1 MEFPE
6 ECLWLIGRVSQ
17 KLLARNMTMCT
28 AESCTGGLAAALCTG
43 VPGGS
48 RWFCGSIV
56 AYADSVKT
64 RLLGVGKELLTAH
77 GAVSEPVVKAMALGA
92 LAATGAAA
100 ALAVTGI
107 AGPGGGSAEK
117 PVGTVWFA
125 TAVYPSRHLAVHPQ
139 GPAIAAFCRTFSGY
153 RDEIRLAAVPAGLE
167 ALDVALAG
175 LQAAP
180 APTGQDTASTAGR
193 STDSPRG

>member
-6 ECLWLIGRVSQ
+6 EGLWLIGRVSQ

-43 VPGGS
+43 VPGSS

-64 RLLGVGKELLTAH
+64 RVLGVDKKLLATH
-77 GAVSEPVVKAMALGA
+77 GAVSGPVAEAMALGA
-92 LAATGAAA
+92 LAATGAAS

-125 TAVYPSRHLAVHPQ
+125 TAAYPSRNLAAHPQ
-139 GPAIAAFCRTFSGY
+139 GPTTASFCRTFAGY
-153 RDEIRLAAVPAGLE
+153 RDEVRLAAALAGLE
-167 ALDVALAG
+167 ALEAALAR
-175 LQAAP
+175 
-180 APTGQDTASTAGR
+180 TGEDALSAAGR

>member
-6 ECLWLIGRVSQ
+6 ESLWLIGRVSR

-28 AESCTGGLAAALCTG
+28 AESCTGGLAAVLCTG
-43 VPGGS
+43 IPGSS

-56 AYADSVKT
+56 AYADTVKT
-64 RLLGVGKELLTAH
+64 RVLGVGKDLLAEY
-77 GAVSEPVVKAMALGA
+77 GAVSGPVAEAMAVGA
-92 LAATGAAA
+92 LSATGAAS

-125 TAVYPSRHLAVHPQ
+125 TAAYPSRNLAAHPQ
-139 GPAIAAFCRTFSGY
+139 GPTVASFCRTFAGY
-153 RDEIRLAAVPAGLE
+153 RDDIRLAAVSAGLE
-167 ALDVALAG
+167 ALEAALA
-175 LQAAP
+175 QAGGDGHAVYE
-180 APTGQDTASTAGR
+180 
-193 STDSPRG
+193 

>member
-1 MEFPE
+1 MEIPE
-6 ECLWLIGRVSQ
+6 EGLWLIGRVSR

-43 VPGGS
+43 VPGSS

-64 RLLGVGKELLTAH
+64 RLLGVSKVLLTAH
-77 GAVSEPVVKAMALGA
+77 GAVSGPVAEAMALGA
-92 LAATGAAA
+92 LAATGAAS

-125 TAVYPSRHLAVHPQ
+125 TAVYPSRNLADHPQ
-139 GPAIAAFCRTFSGY
+139 GPAITSFCRTFSGY
-153 RDEIRLAAVPAGLE
+153 RDEVRLAAALAGLE
-167 ALDVALAG
+167 AVETALAHSHREG
-175 LQAAP
+175 
-180 APTGQDTASTAGR
+180 
-193 STDSPRG
+193 